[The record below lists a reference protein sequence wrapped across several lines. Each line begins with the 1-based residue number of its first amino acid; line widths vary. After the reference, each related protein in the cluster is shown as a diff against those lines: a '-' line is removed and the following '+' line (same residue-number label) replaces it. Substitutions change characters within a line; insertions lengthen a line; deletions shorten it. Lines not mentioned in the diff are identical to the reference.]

1 MDRILSNL
9 LLLHD
14 PEEIVEIRSIDPK
27 PTISGLF
34 KANSANIEKQLS
46 RYKGRTFYQTMNRI
60 DPGCYS
66 RAQRETLMPNP
77 RETTSDRDIVGYN
90 WILIDADPVRP
101 SGVSATDREKELAGK
116 TVRAVYLH
124 LKKLGF
130 SEPIAADSGN
140 GYHLLYRVQAETAS
154 RETVSRFLKVLDM
167 WFSTEAV
174 QIDTAVYNP
183 ARITKLYGTV
193 ARKGANS
200 PERPHRESRI
210 LHAPE
215 GIRPTSMAL
224 VRAVAGEWE
233 KMTPVPSGSNRVSS
247 APFDMDTFLDSHNI
261 SVARKIERSGLTR
274 YILSECPFNSDH
286 KAPDSAV
293 FVSGDGRLGFK
304 CFHNGCAGLGW
315 HEFRAK
321 VDPSAYANSVFQGR
335 RTALLPRAS
344 DRSEPAPPT
353 AAPSAVPQ
361 QSLSAVS
368 RPTMLDITDVEDYDR
383 GKITTIQSGLSSL
396 DALIG
401 GFNKGELSIWSGS
414 NSSGKSTL
422 VSQLGLAA
430 VHQGYKVAMFSGEMP
445 PKLVKYWLYL
455 QAAGRNNVERDP
467 LSPRHYRLKTG
478 IKEYLNRRLSGSLAV
493 YNNDYG
499 SDWETVASVIFDWVK
514 EKGSDVVIIDNL
526 MSLNLP
532 AGTSDKYAIQ
542 SQLVQTLSQAAKR
555 LNVHIHFI
563 CHPRKTES
571 FLRKN
576 DISGTGDLSNTADN
590 VFMVHRVNND
600 FLTRV
605 KEIYPK
611 LSIPP
616 DAGNAVE
623 IMKNRDL
630 GVVDEMILLYF
641 DGTCKTMTDIRGG
654 VPAYSWAEGFTQV
667 DMNEIEGFPFKEDAG
682 DGTNSD
688 TGRA

>member
-1 MDRILSNL
+1 MDGVLSS
-9 LLLHD
+9 LLHLHS
-14 PEEIVEIRSIDPK
+14 PEDIVEIRSIDPK

-34 KANSANIEKQLS
+34 KANSPNIEKQLS
-46 RYKGRTFYQTMNRI
+46 RFKGRTFYQTMNCI

-66 RAQRETLMPNP
+66 REQREVLITNP
-77 RETTSDRDIVGYN
+77 KETTSDRDIIGYN

-101 SGVSATDREKELAGK
+101 SGVSATDAEKELARTTAK
-116 TVRAVYLH
+116 AVYLH

-130 SEPIAADSGN
+130 SEPIGADSGN
-140 GYHLLYRVQAETAS
+140 GYHLLYRIKAEISSKDTIAA
-154 RETVSRFLKVLDM
+154 FLKVLDM
-167 WFSTEAV
+167 WFSSEAV

-183 ARITKLYGTV
+183 ARITKLYGTI
-193 ARKGANS
+193 ARKGANT
-200 PERPHRESRI
+200 PERPHRESKI
-210 LHAPE
+210 LKAPE
-215 GIRPTSMAL
+215 TIQPTPMAL
-224 VRAVAGEWE
+224 VRAVAAEWE
-233 KMTPVPSGSNRVSS
+233 KMTSSRSLSFRGSS
-247 APFDMDTFLDSHNI
+247 APLDMDSFLESHGI
-261 SVARKIERSGLTR
+261 HVDKKIESGSLTK
-274 YILSECPFNSDH
+274 YVLSECPFDSSH

-293 FVSGDGRLGFK
+293 FVSRDGRLGFK
-304 CFHNGCAGLGW
+304 CFHNSCSGYGW

-321 VDPSAYANSVFQGR
+321 VDPSAYSNSVFQPQQV
-335 RTALLPRAS
+335 APLPRIANGN
-344 DRSEPAPPT
+344 ETPVQQP
-353 AAPSAVPQ
+353 APSATVQPVQ
-361 QSLSAVS
+361 QQIITPK
-368 RPTMLDITDVEDYDR
+368 PTMLDIASVEDYDR
-383 GKITTIQSGLSSL
+383 TKIITIKSRFTTM

-422 VSQLGLAA
+422 VSQLGLEA

-445 PKLVKYWLYL
+445 PKIVKYWLYL
-455 QAAGRNNVERDP
+455 QAAGKDNVEADP
-467 LSPRHYRLKTG
+467 LSPRHYRLKKG
-478 IKEYLNRRLSGSLAV
+478 VKEYLNQSMSGLLAI

-499 SDWETVASVIFDWVK
+499 SDWETVASVIFNWVK

-532 AGTSDKYAIQ
+532 AGSMDKYEVQTRI
-542 SQLVQTLSQAAKR
+542 VQTLSQAAKQ
-555 LNVHIHFI
+555 LNIHIHFI

-576 DISGTGDLSNTADN
+576 DISGSGDLTNTADN

-605 KEIYPK
+605 KEVYPK

-616 DAGNAVE
+616 DVGNAVE

-641 DGTCKTMTDIRGG
+641 DSTCKTMTDIRGG
-654 VPAYSWAEGFTQV
+654 VPAYRWTEGYTVV
-667 DMNEIEGFPFKEDAG
+667 DSKQIEGFPFQEG
-682 DGTNSD
+682 TEDGTDSD
-688 TGRA
+688 T

>member
-1 MDRILSNL
+1 MEGILSSL

-14 PEEIVEIRSIDPK
+14 PEDIIEIRSIDPK

-34 KANSANIEKQLS
+34 KANSDNIEKQLA
-46 RYKGRTFYQTMNRI
+46 RYKGRTFYQTMNCI

-66 RAQRETLMPNP
+66 RAQREVLMPNP
-77 RETTSDRDIVGYN
+77 RETTADRDIIGYN

-101 SGVSATDREKELAGK
+101 SGVSATDNEKELARK
-116 TVRAVYLH
+116 TARAVYLH

-140 GYHLLYRVQAETAS
+140 GFHLLYRIKAEIAS
-154 RETVSRFLKVLDM
+154 KDTIAQFLKVLDL
-167 WFSTEAV
+167 WFSSEAV

-183 ARITKLYGTV
+183 ARITKLYGTI

-200 PERPHRESRI
+200 PERPHRESKI
-210 LHAPE
+210 LHAPDS
-215 GIRPTSMAL
+215 IQPTPMAL

-233 KMTPVPSGSNRVSS
+233 KMTPTASLSNRYAST
-247 APFDMDTFLDSHNI
+247 PFDMDSFLASHNI
-261 SVARKIERSGLTR
+261 SVARKIECGSVTK
-274 YILSECPFNSDH
+274 YILSECPFDCNH

-304 CFHNGCAGLGW
+304 CFHNSCSNFGW

-321 VDPSAYANSVFQGR
+321 VDPSAYANSVFQ
-335 RTALLPRAS
+335 TQQATPLPRITNG
-344 DRSEPAPPT
+344 SES
-353 AAPSAVPQ
+353 AAQPAVPASVQ
-361 QSLSAVS
+361 QQMTPPK
-368 RPTMLDITDVEDYDR
+368 PTMLDIADVEDYDR
-383 GKITTIQSGLSSL
+383 SKITTIQSRLGSM

-455 QAAGRNNVERDP
+455 QAAGRNNVEEDP
-467 LSPRHYRLKTG
+467 LSPRHYRLKAG
-478 IKEYLNRRLSGSLAV
+478 IKEYLNKRLSGSLAV

-499 SDWETVASVIFDWVK
+499 SDWETVASVIFNWVR

-532 AGTSDKYAIQ
+532 AGAADKYDIQ
-542 SQLVQTLSQAAKR
+542 TQIVQTLSQAAKQ

-576 DISGTGDLSNTADN
+576 DISGTGDLTNTADN

-605 KEIYPK
+605 KEIYPR

-616 DAGNAVE
+616 DVGNAVE

-667 DMNEIEGFPFKEDAG
+667 DMNEIEGFPFKEDAD
-682 DGTNSD
+682 DGTKSD

>member
-1 MDRILSNL
+1 MEGILSSL

-14 PEEIVEIRSIDPK
+14 PEDIIEIRSIDPK

-34 KANSANIEKQLS
+34 KANSDNIEKQLA
-46 RYKGRTFYQTMNRI
+46 RYKGRTFYQTMNCI

-66 RAQRETLMPNP
+66 RAQREVLMPNP
-77 RETTSDRDIVGYN
+77 RETTADRDIIGYN

-101 SGVSATDREKELAGK
+101 SGVSATDNEKELARK
-116 TVRAVYLH
+116 TARAVYLH

-130 SEPIAADSGN
+130 NEPIAADSGN
-140 GYHLLYRVQAETAS
+140 GFHLLYRIKAEIAS
-154 RETVSRFLKVLDM
+154 KDTIAQFLKVLDL
-167 WFSTEAV
+167 WFSSEAV

-183 ARITKLYGTV
+183 ARITKLYGTI

-200 PERPHRESRI
+200 PERPHRESKI
-210 LHAPE
+210 LHAPDS
-215 GIRPTSMAL
+215 IQPTPMAL

-233 KMTPVPSGSNRVSS
+233 KMTPTASLSNRYAST
-247 APFDMDTFLDSHNI
+247 PFDMDSFLASHNI
-261 SVARKIERSGLTR
+261 SVARKIECGSVTK
-274 YILSECPFNSDH
+274 YILAECPFDCNH

-304 CFHNGCAGLGW
+304 CFHNSCSNFGW

-321 VDPSAYANSVFQGR
+321 VDPSAYANSVFQ
-335 RTALLPRAS
+335 TQQAAPLPRITNG
-344 DRSEPAPPT
+344 SES
-353 AAPSAVPQ
+353 AAQPAVPASVQ
-361 QSLSAVS
+361 QQMTPPK
-368 RPTMLDITDVEDYDR
+368 PTMLDIADVEDYDR
-383 GKITTIQSGLSSL
+383 SKITTIQSRLGSM

-455 QAAGRNNVERDP
+455 QAAGRNNVEEDP
-467 LSPRHYRLKTG
+467 LSPRHYRLKAG
-478 IKEYLNRRLSGSLAV
+478 IKEYLNKRLSGSLAV

-499 SDWETVASVIFDWVK
+499 SDWETVASVIFNWVR

-532 AGTSDKYAIQ
+532 AGAADKYDIQ
-542 SQLVQTLSQAAKR
+542 TQIVQTLSQAAKQ

-576 DISGTGDLSNTADN
+576 DISGTGDLTNTADN

-605 KEIYPK
+605 KEIYPR

-616 DAGNAVE
+616 DVGNAVE

-667 DMNEIEGFPFKEDAG
+667 DMNEIEGFPFKEDAD
-682 DGTNSD
+682 DGTKPD

>member
-1 MDRILSNL
+1 MEGILSSL

-14 PEEIVEIRSIDPK
+14 PEDIIEIRSIDPK

-34 KANSANIEKQLS
+34 KANSDNIEKQLA
-46 RYKGRTFYQTMNRI
+46 RYKGRTFYQTMNCI

-66 RAQRETLMPNP
+66 RAQREVLMPNP
-77 RETTSDRDIVGYN
+77 RETTADRDIIGYN

-101 SGVSATDREKELAGK
+101 SGVSATDNEKELARK
-116 TVRAVYLH
+116 TARAVYLH

-140 GYHLLYRVQAETAS
+140 GFHLLYRIKAEIAS
-154 RETVSRFLKVLDM
+154 KDTIAQFLKVLDL
-167 WFSTEAV
+167 WFSSEAV

-183 ARITKLYGTV
+183 ARITKLYGTI

-200 PERPHRESRI
+200 PERPHRESKI
-210 LHAPE
+210 LHAPDS
-215 GIRPTSMAL
+215 IQPTPMAL

-233 KMTPVPSGSNRVSS
+233 KMTPTASLSNRYAST
-247 APFDMDTFLDSHNI
+247 PFDMDSFLASHNI
-261 SVARKIERSGLTR
+261 SVARKIECGSVTK
-274 YILSECPFNSDH
+274 YILSECPFDCNH

-304 CFHNGCAGLGW
+304 CFHNSCSNFGW

-321 VDPSAYANSVFQGR
+321 VDPSAYANSVFQ
-335 RTALLPRAS
+335 TQQAAPLPRITNG
-344 DRSEPAPPT
+344 SEPVTQP
-353 AAPSAVPQ
+353 AAPATVQ
-361 QSLSAVS
+361 QQMSQPK
-368 RPTMLDITDVEDYDR
+368 PTMLDIADVEDYDR
-383 GKITTIQSGLSSL
+383 SKITTIQSRLGSM

-455 QAAGRNNVERDP
+455 QAAGRNNVEEDP
-467 LSPRHYRLKTG
+467 LSPRHYRLKAG
-478 IKEYLNRRLSGSLAV
+478 IKEYLNKRLSGSLAV

-499 SDWETVASVIFDWVK
+499 SDWETVASVIFNWVR

-532 AGTSDKYAIQ
+532 AGAADKYDIQ
-542 SQLVQTLSQAAKR
+542 TQIVQTLSQAAKQ

-576 DISGTGDLSNTADN
+576 DISGTGDLTNTADN

-605 KEIYPK
+605 KEIYPR

-616 DAGNAVE
+616 DVGNAVE

-667 DMNEIEGFPFKEDAG
+667 DMNEIEGFPFKEDAD
-682 DGTNSD
+682 DGTKPD

>member
-1 MDRILSNL
+1 MEGILSSL

-14 PEEIVEIRSIDPK
+14 PEDIIEIRSIDPK

-34 KANSANIEKQLS
+34 KANSDNIEKQLA
-46 RYKGRTFYQTMNRI
+46 RYKGRTFYQTMNCI

-66 RAQRETLMPNP
+66 RAQREVLMPNP
-77 RETTSDRDIVGYN
+77 RETTADRDIIGYN

-101 SGVSATDREKELAGK
+101 SGVSATDNEKELARK
-116 TVRAVYLH
+116 TARAVYLH

-140 GYHLLYRVQAETAS
+140 GFHLLYRIKAKIAS
-154 RETVSRFLKVLDM
+154 KDTIAQFLKVLDL
-167 WFSTEAV
+167 WFSSEAV

-183 ARITKLYGTV
+183 ARITKLYGTI

-200 PERPHRESRI
+200 PERPHRESKI
-210 LHAPE
+210 LHAPDS
-215 GIRPTSMAL
+215 IQPTPMAL

-233 KMTPVPSGSNRVSS
+233 KMTPTASLSNRYAST
-247 APFDMDTFLDSHNI
+247 PFDMDSFLASHNI
-261 SVARKIERSGLTR
+261 NVARKIECGSVTK
-274 YILSECPFNSDH
+274 YILSECPFDCNH

-304 CFHNGCAGLGW
+304 CFHNSCSNFGW

-321 VDPSAYANSVFQGR
+321 VDPSAYANSVFQ
-335 RTALLPRAS
+335 TQQAAPLPRITNG
-344 DRSEPAPPT
+344 SEPVT
-353 AAPSAVPQ
+353 QSAAPAAVQ
-361 QSLSAVS
+361 QQMTTPK
-368 RPTMLDITDVEDYDR
+368 PTMLDIADVEDYDR
-383 GKITTIQSGLSSL
+383 SKITTIQSRLGSM

-455 QAAGRNNVERDP
+455 QAAGRNNVEEDP
-467 LSPRHYRLKTG
+467 LSPRHYRLKAG
-478 IKEYLNRRLSGSLAV
+478 IKEYLNKRLSGSLAV

-499 SDWETVASVIFDWVK
+499 SDWETVASVIFNWVR

-532 AGTSDKYAIQ
+532 AGAADKYDIQ
-542 SQLVQTLSQAAKR
+542 TQIVQTLSQAAKQ

-576 DISGTGDLSNTADN
+576 DISGTGDLTNTADN

-605 KEIYPK
+605 KEIYPR

-616 DAGNAVE
+616 DVGNAVE

-667 DMNEIEGFPFKEDAG
+667 NMNEIEGFPFKEDAD
-682 DGTNSD
+682 DGTKHD